1 MTGVLL
7 FPKIARTLGLLGYG
21 PIPIKRGTK
30 QPATEGWQKGGFA
43 ARAHEFEGA
52 YTGILTRDTP
62 GIDIDVS
69 DPELVRQIV
78 GIVCDV
84 LGCHVLDL
92 PARVGMAPRTLLM
105 CRTDQPFTKRSTA
118 AYELPTDPVVN
129 GELKRSRV
137 EVLADG
143 QQFVAYAV
151 HPDTHQPYGWITVAT
166 PMNTH
171 EWELVTIN
179 AAQAAEIIRRCDALL
194 AKHGKRHGGSSTTR
208 AVVAP
213 PGEIDLQAREDAMRY
228 PDTPANRA
236 RLLSALKSLDPDA
249 DNSRDQ
255 YMNVLRGLNSTGWH
269 DWLELAKAWAN
280 GEMHGI
286 TCEKFDE
293 DVFNNDVKGL
303 SNDKPKNLVTVGTI
317 FKFAKDAGWIDP
329 RSVNLGEGGHPLAQF
344 ISLDA
349 EPKAPRMVI
358 PGLIAHGLVINAG
371 AHGVGKTTTTL
382 PLSMVAAGLHRQ
394 GDPLAPKHWRH
405 VIYITEDPEQARR
418 ILAGIVK
425 FGGLGLDPATVRERL
440 HIVEARRLEPA
451 YVAEVATVYREQ
463 FARVVDGV
471 EVPPL
476 VVIDTKAAVF
486 SMEDENSNSEA
497 SAIVAMLKQSFENL
511 PVWLVGHVAK
521 ANLTRT
527 DVAGLTLRGASAFEA
542 DANQV
547 LYLVKEGEQRYLVL
561 GKTRFEPR
569 WSEVL
574 IQSRTATTIASDE
587 FGDMY
592 PLVLRW
598 GIASPPEQSRKEAQ
612 EQAQE
617 AQREAETTALR
628 GEVLDV
634 VEVAWQAGFP
644 LNREGV
650 KARVKRNR
658 QEVTNSIENL
668 LSERWLHE
676 VVIPTKERTNP
687 KRSAFLVTLTTEER
701 ESTINA
707 KGLPLAK
714 LVVPESWRKPAA
726 PSVPAPVRTG
736 VAHGNK

>member
-1 MTGVLL
+1 MTSVARFG
-7 FPKIARTLGLLGYG
+7 KIAKHLGRMGHD
-21 PIPIKRGTK
+21 PIPIIPGTK
-30 QPATEGWQKGGFA
+30 APRPKGWQDGDFA
-43 ARAHEFEGA
+43 DRAHEFENDF
-52 YTGILTRDTP
+52 TGIRTRTTP
-62 GIDIDVS
+62 AIDIDVS
-69 DPELVRQIV
+69 DPDLVRQIV
-78 GIVCDV
+78 GILCDV
-84 LGCHVLDL
+84 LGCREIDL
-92 PARVGMAPRTLLM
+92 PARVGNAPRTLLV
-105 CRTDQPFTKRSTA
+105 CRTDQPFTKQVTA
-118 AYELPTDPVVN
+118 TYELPTDPIVD
-129 GELKRSRV
+129 GKLKRSIV

-194 AKHGKRHGGSSTTR
+194 AKHGKRHGGSSTTGT
-208 AVVAP
+208 AVDP

-249 DNSRDQ
+249 DPSRDGR
-255 YMNVLRGLNSTGWH
+255 YMTIIYGLHSTGWT
-269 DWLELAKAWAN
+269 DWRELAESWAT

-286 TCEKFDE
+286 TSTEYDEEKFRK
-293 DVFNNDVKGL
+293 DVKGL
-303 SNDKPKNLVTVGTI
+303 NTNKPKAIKTVASI
-317 FKFAKDAGWIDP
+317 FWLAANAGWIDP

-358 PGLIAHGLVINAG
+358 PGLIAHGLGIIAG

-598 GIASPPEQSRKEAQ
+598 GIASPPEQSRKAAQ
-612 EQAQE
+612 EKAQE

-650 KARVKRNR
+650 KARVRRNR
-658 QEVTNSIENL
+658 KEVTDSIEIL
-668 LSERWLHE
+668 LSELWLCE
-676 VVIPTKERTNP
+676 VPIPTKERTHP

-701 ESTINA
+701 ESTI
-707 KGLPLAK
+707 KGQGLPAAK
-714 LVVPESWRKPAA
+714 LVVPESWRKDGQT
-726 PSVPAPVRTG
+726 VRNDFGTDG
-736 VAHGNK
+736 E